1 VSLPYGFVTC
11 AWYSKSF
18 SVFYTYMRRKTTPLE
33 IYMSVTYQSIHDLVV
48 NTPYS
53 DGTGFGSGTEGQ

>member
-1 VSLPYGFVTC
+1 
-11 AWYSKSF
+11 
-18 SVFYTYMRRKTTPLE
+18 MRRKTTPLE